1 MAEITIPIADVDDA
15 VANAKPG
22 ETVEVYATFKI
33 KSKTDSEVVAEV
45 SNVEKCDD
53 MEMDDS
59 TDSEDAAEG
68 PDHESQP
75 GDTEEDAAEG
85 EPHPDKPVK
94 RKSKGMGVLI
104 MIGGSKKK

>member
-22 ETVEVYATFKI
+22 ETVEVYATLKI

-53 MEMDDS
+53 MEEEGGDMEAE
-59 TDSEDAAEG
+59 DSEVD
-68 PDHESQP
+68 S
-75 GDTEEDAAEG
+75 EEDSAEMS
-85 EPHPDKPVK
+85 DSKPM
-94 RKSKGMGVLI
+94 KSMKHGKGMGVLI
-104 MIGGSKKK
+104 MIGGPKKK